1 VAAVVA
7 GFLFIVTAVV
17 IVPLLKR
24 RINKRIEDERNAEA
38 AKAAGHEL
46 EEAGYSASDEKHTSA
61 APAADDDKPV
71 SFTQKVST
79 WVTHGLNVD
88 IHKVVEEDPMVAELH
103 NRAEKFDPHVEYVFA
118 YLQVLL
124 LRLLE

>member
-7 GFLFIVTAVV
+7 GVFFIITAAG

-24 RINKRIEDERNAEA
+24 RIDKRIEDERNAEA

-46 EEAGYSASDEKHTSA
+46 EEAGYTAGDGKPSS
-61 APAADDDKPV
+61 APAADDQPM
-71 SFTQKVST
+71 SFTQKLGK
-79 WVTHGLNVD
+79 WVTHGVNVD
-88 IHKVVEEDPMVAELH
+88 IHKVIEEDPVVAELH

-118 YLQVLL
+118 YLQAPTSPSF
-124 LRLLE
+124 